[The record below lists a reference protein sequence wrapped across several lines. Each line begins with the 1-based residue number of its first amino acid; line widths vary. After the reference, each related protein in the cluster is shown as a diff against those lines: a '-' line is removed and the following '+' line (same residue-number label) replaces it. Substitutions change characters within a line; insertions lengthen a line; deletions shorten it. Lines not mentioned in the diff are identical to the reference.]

1 MMIKTMQNLISKL
14 LIQKKDAGFALPA
27 ALFLTFLCTTVLV
40 AMLNRSSTADQEKYL
55 RLQKLDASNLSRMG
69 LESNIAKIRKVT
81 AGPTSFPT
89 WTALTANA
97 EETYDAKVCG
107 IASQFSSSAI
117 SRMSPR
123 YVYKNYAMRYYA
135 ITEVDNAAG
144 STAFPNQWRIISC
157 VISTS
162 KPYFAK
168 SRSALIRYAIQDN
181 GTSIDNGTVIDIR
194 DY

>member
-1 MMIKTMQNLISKL
+1 MIIRAMRDFIVTFFT
-14 LIQKKDAGFALPA
+14 QKKDTGFALPA

-40 AMLNRSSTADQEKYL
+40 SMLNRSQTADLEKYL
-55 RLQKLDASNLSRMG
+55 RLQKLDASNLSRLG

-81 AGPTSFPT
+81 AGPTSFPS

-97 EETYDAKVCG
+97 QETYDAKVCG

-123 YVYKNYAMRYYA
+123 YVYKNYGMRYYA
-135 ITEVDNAAG
+135 ITEVDNTPG

-181 GTSIDNGTVIDIR
+181 GASIDNGTVIDIR

>member
-1 MMIKTMQNLISKL
+1 
-14 LIQKKDAGFALPA
+14 
-27 ALFLTFLCTTVLV
+27 
-40 AMLNRSSTADQEKYL
+40 
-55 RLQKLDASNLSRMG
+55 
-69 LESNIAKIRKVT
+69 
-81 AGPTSFPT
+81 
-89 WTALTANA
+89 
-97 EETYDAKVCG
+97 
-107 IASQFSSSAI
+107 
-117 SRMSPR
+117 
-123 YVYKNYAMRYYA
+123 MRYYA